1 MPHQCVRC
9 GSIYEDGSKAIL
21 EGCTCGGRF
30 FFFIKKKT
38 SDAADTGAKELPL
51 QLTQEEKEH
60 IEQDVYDLIG
70 NDIDRSKPVVLDL
83 EAIKIVKPGQYE
95 LDLVNILKQHPLIYK
110 LEEGKYII
118 DLPSTFQ
125 LMRSKKK

>member
-9 GSIYEDGSKAIL
+9 GAMYEDGSKAIL

-30 FFFIKKKT
+30 FFFIKQKVA
-38 SDAADTGAKELPL
+38 DAKDVPL

-83 EAIKIVKPGQYE
+83 ESIKIVKPGHYE
-95 LDLVNILKQHPLIYK
+95 LDLVNILKQNPLIYK

-118 DLPSTFQ
+118 DIPSTFQ